1 MKTRS
6 QKRKEKKE
14 KLAKTG
20 RVIRLKKRLTR
31 IHKKKCAEQ
40 QDSHMTAIME
50 AYILKRKA
58 ERRAERERLA
68 AEAAANADASGV
80 ITNNE
85 STETAALSNGTTEGM
100 STSSRVNRNTRPN
113 SKGNESIKRGVGDRT
128 TYSAKQ
134 QCVAQKGSPASR
146 PSAGKNSGRTTS
158 TEEDRKRAKTRSLY

>member
-1 MKTRS
+1 MRGNRLARGGDPMKTRS

-58 ERRAERERLA
+58 ERKAEKEKAKQLEEQEQQA
-68 AEAAANADASGV
+68 AGQQVAAPAAAQKQ
-80 ITNNE
+80 
-85 STETAALSNGTTEGM
+85 
-100 STSSRVNRNTRPN
+100 PK
-113 SKGNESIKRGVGDRT
+113 SK
-128 TYSAKQ
+128 KQ
-134 QCVAQKGSPASR
+134 RENPHS
-146 PSAGKNSGRTTS
+146 
-158 TEEDRKRAKTRSLY
+158 

>member
-58 ERRAERERLA
+58 ERKAERERLA
-68 AEAAANADASGV
+68 AEAAAAAGGSEEGNPEGTSASLHQESNRSSASSSKVEGSRGAGANGV
-80 ITNNE
+80 E
-85 STETAALSNGTTEGM
+85 RQRM
-100 STSSRVNRNTRPN
+100 RSSR
-113 SKGNESIKRGVGDRT
+113 GGEDRASQGGSAASR
-128 TYSAKQ
+128 SAK
-134 QCVAQKGSPASR
+134 KTGR
-146 PSAGKNSGRTTS
+146 NHGNSDGN
-158 TEEDRKRAKTRSLY
+158 RKRANTRSLY